1 MHFPEAWS
9 GLEAP
14 GLRQKVRS
22 WSARTPGR
30 FAKVMAG
37 MWCGC
42 LWAATFILPRLEPAR
57 CGFPAV
63 GNAKSQADSQRK
75 GMRFL
80 LAGLVGLLPVLSSA
94 FLSPASIPG
103 GCRLS
108 GTRQGVASS
117 RRAGLIGGGSLGKGT
132 ASSPNLRCS
141 ATSRAAGTLADE
153 VRDSFPNLN
162 VKVHGDKDLVYLDSA
177 ATSHKPDVVLAAV
190 EKFYR
195 ETNANVHRGAHEL
208 SVKATDMY
216 EDARGKVWRRPLP
229 NFCVSSLPLT
239 PT

>member
-1 MHFPEAWS
+1 MVGKDARK
-9 GLEAP
+9 ACP
-14 GLRQKVRS
+14 GDGGDVVWLIV
-22 WSARTPGR
+22 GIHLH
-30 FAKVMAG
+30 FAKIKHPERRRFSSWLGMKNRKAG
-37 MWCGC
+37 
-42 LWAATFILPRLEPAR
+42 E
-57 CGFPAV
+57 
-63 GNAKSQADSQRK
+63 NQRK

-216 EDARGKVWRRPLP
+216 EDARGKVWRRPFS